1 MAEGAIVDAETIAG
15 HRTRVFRFILK
26 SVRSASDAEDL
37 AQRTLLTA
45 LASRTKFRGE
55 SSVLTWLLGI
65 ALNVVRAHRR
75 AQRKSE
81 LHDTDDALATLPS
94 RDDDPASALARRQEI
109 QRVRDAVA
117 ALPDDMREIVILV
130 SLEGLDYDSA
140 AAVLDIPVGTV
151 RSRLHRAKAQLRE
164 HLAMNGLGAAN
175 EIAPARTH
183 AGGAETGCNGVQ
195 SATAA
200 KVRAR

>member
-1 MAEGAIVDAETIAG
+1 MAEGAVVDAETIAG

-45 LASRTKFRGE
+45 LAARTKFRGE

-65 ALNVVRAHRR
+65 ALNTVRAHRR
-75 AQRKSE
+75 AQRKAE
-81 LHDTDDALATLPS
+81 LHDGDDALATLLS

-117 ALPDDMREIVILV
+117 ALPDDMRELVILV
-130 SLEGLDYDSA
+130 SLEGLDYESA
-140 AAVLDIPVGTV
+140 AALLDIPVGTV
-151 RSRLHRAKAQLRE
+151 RSRLHRAKAQLRD
-164 HLAMNGLGAAN
+164 HLAAN
-175 EIAPARTH
+175 EMDPARTH
-183 AGGAETGCNGVQ
+183 AGGPEAARNGAQ

-200 KVRAR
+200 KIRAR